1 VPVVELHDVAVRRGR
16 RTVLGPLTWRVEAGE
31 HWAVLGPNG
40 AGKTTLLSVTAATLH
55 PFTGRAVI
63 LGGELGRVDVRRL
76 RTRIGHV
83 GHALAERLHGGMST
97 LDTVLTGITGALAP
111 WWDTFD
117 DTQRAAA
124 LERLRRVGCETLAD
138 QAFEQCS
145 QGERQRVLVAR
156 VLMAGPELVLLD
168 EPAAGL
174 DLPGREVLLHSLE
187 DAADELGRVPT
198 VLVTHH
204 VEELPRTT
212 THALLLRDG
221 LAVAAGP
228 VTETLRDEPMS
239 ACFGIPVRVTHAGG
253 RFSARAG

>member
-1 VPVVELHDVAVRRGR
+1 MPVIELHDVVIRRGK

-40 AGKTTLLSVTAATLH
+40 AGKTTLLSVAAASLH
-55 PFTGRAVI
+55 PFAGHATI
-63 LGGELGRVDVRRL
+63 LGGQLGRVDVRQL

-83 GHALAERLHGGMST
+83 GHALAERLYGGMST

-124 LERLRRVGCETLAD
+124 HERLRRVGCDALAQ
-138 QAFEQCS
+138 QAFDACS

-156 VLMAGPELVLLD
+156 VLISAPELVLLD

-174 DLPGREVLLHSLE
+174 DLPGREVLLRSLE

-239 ACFGIPVRVTHAGG
+239 ACFGIPVRVTQDAG
-253 RFSARAG
+253 RYSARAV